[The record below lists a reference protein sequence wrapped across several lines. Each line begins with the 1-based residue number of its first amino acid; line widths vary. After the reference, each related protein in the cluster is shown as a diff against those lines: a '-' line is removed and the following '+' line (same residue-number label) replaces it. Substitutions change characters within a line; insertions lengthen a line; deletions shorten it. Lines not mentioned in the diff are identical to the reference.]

1 MNRKCF
7 VVCPIGNEGTDIR
20 KSSDQ
25 LFNYILKPVCDELNF
40 ECIRVD
46 KINDNDSITE
56 TILDYL
62 KNSDLVIADLSTH
75 NPNAFFELGYRNALN
90 KPVIQMIKDA
100 ENLPFDVKTIRTI
113 NYKLD
118 DLDYV
123 SQTKNRL
130 KQTIENLKFSD
141 TNDDYE
147 ENKQDFNSLILTEL
161 YSIQDNVKTLKKL
174 LTYQNNSAVSIL
186 ADKLQNAPK
195 STEEIIIQSIFS
207 LFQNPAT
214 LQVLLDLSNKK
225 KLNQNQIFESKSEN
239 IDESTS

>member
-1 MNRKCF
+1 MSKKCF
-7 VVCPIGNEGTDIR
+7 VVCPIGDEGTDIR

-25 LFNYILKPVCDELNF
+25 LFNYILKPICDECDF

-62 KNSDLVIADLSTH
+62 KNSDLVIADLSSH

-90 KPVIQMIKDA
+90 KPIIQMIKDS
-100 ENLPFDVKTIRTI
+100 EDLPFDVKTIRTI

-123 SQTKNRL
+123 AQTKNRL

-141 TNDDYE
+141 TFNDSE
-147 ENKQDFNSLILTEL
+147 EDKQDFNSLILTEL
-161 YSIQDNVKTLKKL
+161 YSIQDNVKMLKKL

-186 ADKLQNAPK
+186 ADKLRNTPK
-195 STEEIIIQSIFS
+195 STEEIIIQSMFS
-207 LFQNPAT
+207 LFQNSVA
-214 LQVLLDLSNKK
+214 LQVLSNLSKKNKS
-225 KLNQNQIFESKSEN
+225 NQNQISKSKSEN

>member
-1 MNRKCF
+1 MSKKCF
-7 VVCPIGNEGTDIR
+7 VVCPIGDEGTDIR

-25 LFNYILKPVCDELNF
+25 LFNYILKPVCDECGF

-62 KNSDLVIADLSTH
+62 KNSDLVIADLSEH

-90 KPVIQMIKDA
+90 KPVIQMIKDS

-123 SQTKNRL
+123 AQTKNRL
-130 KQTIENLKFSD
+130 KQTIENLRFSD
-141 TNDDYE
+141 TSDDSE
-147 ENKQDFNSLILTEL
+147 EDKQDFNSLILTEL
-161 YSIQDNVKTLKKL
+161 YSIQDNVKLLKKM

-186 ADKLQNAPK
+186 ADKLQNTPK
-195 STEEIIIQSIFS
+195 STEEIIIQSLFS
-207 LFQNPAT
+207 LFQNPVA
-214 LQVLLDLSNKK
+214 LQVLSDLSKK
-225 KLNQNQIFESKSEN
+225 KKSNKNQISESNSEN